1 MRGEKGCGVGE
12 KKDWGKLINGFLSC
26 GFIMSTQSQM
36 KLKVY
41 MHSHLVL
48 RSLVLSPLTP
58 SQPGRDLSCNCR
70 QQTSVWPELSKEPKT
85 PSTTYNIGY
94 MYVYYIC
101 MYVYMYNI
109 HMCIHLPKFSFSST
123 IVFDPAKVW
132 NLISD
137 FDL

>member
-1 MRGEKGCGVGE
+1 MWLHYVNTKLDEIKGIYAFTLGVKE
-12 KKDWGKLINGFLSC
+12 SSIKSPN
-26 GFIMSTQSQM
+26 TQPAW
-36 KLKVY
+36 K
-41 MHSHLVL
+41 
-48 RSLVLSPLTP
+48 RPLL
-58 SQPGRDLSCNCR
+58 QLQVAKQC
-70 QQTSVWPELSKEPKT
+70 WPELSEEPKT